1 MMRFSRVW
9 LLIVCL
15 AALMSAPAGAQRFSV
30 GLSFNGGL
38 EFGDDL
44 FATRFS
50 NSVAAALRLELL
62 NLIAP
67 NVSLRAD
74 IGSDGV
80 AGTVF
85 WRADLG
91 IVVNL
96 TLSAG
101 FALLDYTTAALL
113 ARVGL
118 EYRFSSFGVSLEYG
132 LRSTFLT
139 DTPALR
145 SSFVLSALWFFG

>member
-1 MMRFSRVW
+1 MTRVSRVATF
-9 LLIVCL
+9 LICL

-30 GLSFNGGL
+30 GLSINGGL
-38 EFGDDL
+38 EFGVGIFD
-44 FATRFS
+44 TRFS
-50 NSVAAALRLELL
+50 NDIAAALRLEVL

-80 AGTVF
+80 AGTVL

-113 ARVGL
+113 ARFGL

-132 LRSTFLT
+132 WRSTFLT
-139 DTPALR
+139 DTSVLR
-145 SSFVLSALWFFG
+145 SSFVLSGLWFL